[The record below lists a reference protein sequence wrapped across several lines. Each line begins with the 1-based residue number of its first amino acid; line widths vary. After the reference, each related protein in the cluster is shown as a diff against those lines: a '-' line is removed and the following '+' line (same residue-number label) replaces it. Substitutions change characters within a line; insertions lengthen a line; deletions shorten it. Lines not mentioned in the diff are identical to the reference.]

1 MCSSVIVGR
10 TVHFTEVINSCKES
24 PDIAEERMR
33 RCDTQTPKPTFSPC
47 ETIQRRP
54 ERSVATTANFSEA
67 VEVCEFGSEEI
78 TFDQRSDEAMVG
90 GCWELNPTGGT
101 ENEGLNEGLR
111 RVSCRNLQVLRC
123 HPCACKLFCVSF
135 PLNS

>member
-1 MCSSVIVGR
+1 MR
-10 TVHFTEVINSCKES
+10 HA
-24 PDIAEERMR
+24 DAEANFFAVRNDSTTAR
-33 RCDTQTPKPTFSPC
+33 KIRCD
-47 ETIQRRP
+47 QR
-54 ERSVATTANFSEA
+54 ELFSEA
-67 VEVCEFGSEEI
+67 VEVCEFGSEEV

-123 HPCACKLFCVSF
+123 HPCACKLFCISF